1 MPHVLNFEQTMP
13 IPKYG
18 KIFIPL
24 VKTEFWWKKWEIKQ
38 VETSRAEHPTQ
49 SPDMTE
55 EEIRAEYPIQGPVE
69 TAEASEEATEEEYG
83 LNILHIRS
91 YCATKSTQRT
101 NLGGKE
107 WDRSAVGPELL
118 EN

>member
-1 MPHVLNFEQTMP
+1 
-13 IPKYG
+13 
-18 KIFIPL
+18 
-24 VKTEFWWKKWEIKQ
+24 
-38 VETSRAEHPTQ
+38 
-49 SPDMTE
+49 MTE
-55 EEIRAEYPIQGPVE
+55 EEIGAEYPIQGPVE

-107 WDRSAVGPELL
+107 
-118 EN
+118 